1 VNENVFNRKKW
12 IWGRHWVE
20 TVAPPGFCILETV
33 FTSGSTHEGL
43 IRLVPV
49 DKEMDRFDL
58 EESFYTILIF
68 PFLFPLKEKGFLP
81 PPPAET

>member
-1 VNENVFNRKKW
+1 
-12 IWGRHWVE
+12 
-20 TVAPPGFCILETV
+20 V

-58 EESFYTILIF
+58 EVSLYTILIF
-68 PFLFPLKEKGFLP
+68 PFLFPLKEKGFLS
-81 PPPAET
+81 PPPADT